1 MPDNI
6 ILYYEKK
13 VTIHTSFTKDG
24 HKRMDT
30 SSWVFLGRIGGTFNA
45 EILKGL
51 FEAQD
56 IQIELYQE
64 AAGKSVFPVNFGMLG
79 EVDIY
84 VKEADLEAARQILAE
99 IDMAYITPEDDEDDV
114 DFETEGPEPEK

>member
-1 MPDNI
+1 MDN
-6 ILYYEKK
+6 
-13 VTIHTSFTKDG
+13 
-24 HKRMDT
+24 
-30 SSWVFLGRIGGTFNA
+30 SSWVFLGRIGGSFNA

-84 VKEADLEAARQILAE
+84 VKEADLEDARQILAE
-99 IDMAYITPEDDEDDV
+99 IDMSYITPEDDEDDV
-114 DFETEGPEPEK
+114 DFEADGSEPGG

>member
-13 VTIHTSFTKDG
+13 VTIHTSFIKDG
-24 HKRMDT
+24 HKLMDT

>member
-13 VTIHTSFTKDG
+13 VTIHTSCIKDG
-24 HKRMDT
+24 HKLMDT